1 MWVPKK
7 MLKTGVKGVK
17 NSFKR
22 RLLVDTK
29 ASVGIGALIIFI
41 AMILIAGVTANVLI
55 QTMNSL
61 QEQAMRTGE
70 ETLRDISGGL
80 RITHVSGYTN
90 TSHITQLSIF
100 VSPTAASDNI
110 DLTYAYI
117 SLSDTSKKVILSYNS
132 NCFNSSVS
140 NGLFGTV
147 NASNLSATTYGLMV
161 VRDTDNSCSASS
173 PTINGNDLVV
183 LLVNTSKCFSGI
195 GTRTEVFGN
204 VYPEYGISG
213 VIGFTTPSAFVDT
226 IVDLQP

>member
-1 MWVPKK
+1 MPKK
-7 MLKTGVKGVK
+7 MLKTEVKGVK

-22 RLLVDTK
+22 QLLVDTK

-80 RITHVSGYTN
+80 RITHISGYTN
-90 TSHITQLSIF
+90 TSHITQLAIF

-195 GTRTEVFGN
+195 GTRTEVFGS

-213 VIGFTTPSAFVDT
+213 VIGFTTPSAFVNT